1 MYWSTSLQ
9 THKGYNCEL
18 DVLFMA
24 EPLMISVNRK
34 TAKSL
39 KLFGIIFRA
48 TEVPVS

>member
-9 THKGYNCEL
+9 THKGYNYEL

-34 TAKSL
+34 TAKS
-39 KLFGIIFRA
+39 FGIIFRA